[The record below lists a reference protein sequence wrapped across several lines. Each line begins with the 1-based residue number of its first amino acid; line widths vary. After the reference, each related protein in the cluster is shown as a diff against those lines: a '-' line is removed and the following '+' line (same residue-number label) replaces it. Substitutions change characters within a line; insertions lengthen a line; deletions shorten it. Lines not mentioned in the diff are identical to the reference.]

1 MYRQVAGEGIG
12 LALIDPSSFI
22 TRSAY
27 TPRYMHMISVVY
39 NISSPTHD
47 FGYAV
52 IQSVLLYI
60 YIRVY
65 IYIIFFFRVVNRN
78 ENRAADNR
86 PLSPHRKTEAALLL
100 LLLFFPF
107 IVKRATATFK
117 YAFLLFAEKR
127 QKSGFPRTAEIKAD
141 I

>member
-1 MYRQVAGEGIG
+1 M
-12 LALIDPSSFI
+12 
-22 TRSAY
+22 
-27 TPRYMHMISVVY
+27 
-39 NISSPTHD
+39 
-47 FGYAV
+47 
-52 IQSVLLYI
+52 
-60 YIRVY
+60 
-65 IYIIFFFRVVNRN
+65 VNRN

-86 PLSPHRKTEAALLL
+86 PLSPHRKTEAALL